1 MKSKKPIVII
11 IISVAIVIGLA
22 ILSICIK
29 TKLHNQKIEMEI
41 RVLQYNEYCKN
52 LGMNRAVIDMTSED
66 FNVRD
71 AVQNLNAQPNEE
83 ELNEI
88 RIKVAY
94 YNLEM
99 GEDLTVEEL
108 MESYNAFLAEDADG
122 AVIIERFDMAFC
134 NGEDAEIGSEAA
146 FRDAV
151 NYVLG
156 KDGTSVT
163 FASEK
168 QVEAAIQYV
177 IDNPEVIELLQ
188 GEE

>member
-1 MKSKKPIVII
+1 MKSKKPTVII
-11 IISVAIVIGLA
+11 IISVVIVIGLA
-22 ILSICIK
+22 ILSICIEA
-29 TKLHNQKIEMEI
+29 KLHNEKIEMEI
-41 RVLQYNEYCKN
+41 RVLQYNEYCRR
-52 LGMNRAVIDMTSED
+52 LGMNDAVIDMTSED

-122 AVIIERFDMAFC
+122 AVIIEQFDMAFC
-134 NGEDAEIGSEAA
+134 NGKDARIGSEKD
-146 FRDAV
+146 FYGAV
-151 NYVLG
+151 VQVLG
-156 KDGTSVT
+156 REGEKIST
-163 FASEK
+163 ASEE
-168 QVEAAIQYV
+168 QIESAIQYV
-177 IDNPEVIELLQ
+177 IDHPEMVD
-188 GEE
+188 

>member
-11 IISVAIVIGLA
+11 IISVVIVIGLA

-108 MESYNAFLAEDADG
+108 MESYNAFLAEDAEG
-122 AVIIERFDMAFC
+122 AVIIEQFDMAFC
-134 NGEDAEIGSEAA
+134 NGKDAWIGSENE
-146 FRDAV
+146 FHSAV
-151 NYVLG
+151 DQVLG
-156 KDGTSVT
+156 TKGVSITS
-163 FASEK
+163 ASEE
-168 QVEAAIQYV
+168 QVEDAIQYV
-177 IDNPEVIELLQ
+177 IAHPETIK
-188 GEE
+188 

>member
-11 IISVAIVIGLA
+11 IISVVIVIGLA

-41 RVLQYNEYCKN
+41 RAIRYDMYCEVLCMERYR
-52 LGMNRAVIDMTSED
+52 GED
-66 FNVRD
+66 FDDPRNIVPD
-71 AVQNLNAQPNEE
+71 AKPNEQ

-99 GEDLTVEEL
+99 GEDLTVEEVL
-108 MESYNAFLAEDADG
+108 ESFYAFLAGDEEGSKVVDGFRNSFYNGKDA
-122 AVIIERFDMAFC
+122 R
-134 NGEDAEIGSEAA
+134 IGSEDD

-151 NYVLG
+151 DDALDIEG
-156 KDGTSVT
+156 EKIST
-163 FASEK
+163 ASEE
-168 QVEAAIQYV
+168 QIEAAIQYV
-177 IDNPEVIELLQ
+177 IEHPELVK
-188 GEE
+188 

>member
-1 MKSKKPIVII
+1 MKSKKSIVII
-11 IISVAIVIGLA
+11 IISVVIVIGLA
-22 ILSICIK
+22 ILSICIE
-29 TKLHNQKIEMEI
+29 TKLHNEKIEMEI
-41 RVLQYNEYCKN
+41 RILQYNEYCKN

-122 AVIIERFDMAFC
+122 AVIIERFHMAFC
-134 NGEDAEIGSEAA
+134 NGEDAWIGSYDR
-146 FRDAV
+146 FYLAV
-151 NYVLG
+151 NDALG
-156 KDGTSVT
+156 EGANIFSV
-163 FASEK
+163 SEE
-168 QVEAAIQYV
+168 QIESAIQYV
-177 IDNPEVIELLQ
+177 IDHPEMVD
-188 GEE
+188 